1 MCGETKVMVP
11 VFCDKLDRHAIS
23 EAYAIKTFVLIGFV
37 NIPIVMTHPIRVP
50 AHLEPVQTGKLIVGT
65 GLVPNVLYRQ
75 MLGERRLEV
84 ISHPKDLVALVE
96 CSGILY
102 LFSREKNLA
111 I

>member
-1 MCGETKVMVP
+1 MEP
-11 VFCDKLDRHAIS
+11 VFSVKLDRHAIS
-23 EAYAIKTFVLIGFV
+23 EAYAIKTSVFIGFV

-50 AHLEPVQTGKLIVGT
+50 AHLEPVQAGKLIVGI

-75 MLGERRLEV
+75 MLGKGRLEV
-84 ISHPKDLVALVE
+84 IPHPKNLVALVE

-111 I
+111 V